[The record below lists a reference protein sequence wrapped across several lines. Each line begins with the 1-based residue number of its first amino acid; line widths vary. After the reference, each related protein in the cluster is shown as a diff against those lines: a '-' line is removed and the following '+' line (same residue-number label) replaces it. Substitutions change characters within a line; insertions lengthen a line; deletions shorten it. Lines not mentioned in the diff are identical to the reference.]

1 MDLIAIFKILII
13 IAGCFM
19 ALFVL
24 LLATMMIMLIV
35 RALPLMRK
43 ENLLYQ
49 YGWYFDKGYWCSKD
63 RSLKAETAMSMSY
76 RRLDDYLAK
85 CKEKDSNDDTASD

>member
-1 MDLIAIFKILII
+1 MELVAIFKFLIM
-13 IAGCFM
+13 AVGCVM

-24 LLATMMIMLIV
+24 LLATTMIIIIV
-35 RALPLMRK
+35 KTLPLLRK

-63 RSLKAETAMSMSY
+63 RSLSAEAAMSMSY
-76 RRLDDYLAK
+76 NRLNYYLAK
-85 CKEKDSNDDTASD
+85 CKEKDEHDVTTCD

>member
-1 MDLIAIFKILII
+1 MELATIFKFLIM
-13 IAGCFM
+13 AVGCVM

-24 LLATMMIMLIV
+24 LLAGTMIIIIV
-35 RALPLMRK
+35 KVLPSLRK

-63 RSLKAETAMSMSY
+63 RSLSAEAAMSMSY
-76 RRLDDYLAK
+76 NRLNDYLAN
-85 CKEKDSNDDTASD
+85 CKEKDEHDVTTGD